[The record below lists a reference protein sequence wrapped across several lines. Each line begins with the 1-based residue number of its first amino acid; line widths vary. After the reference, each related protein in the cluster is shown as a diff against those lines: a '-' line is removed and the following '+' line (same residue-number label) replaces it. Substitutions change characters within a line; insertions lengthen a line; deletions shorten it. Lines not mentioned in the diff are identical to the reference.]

1 MNSKTYMKV
10 IANEFGG
17 LQKDNLLLKLKKLV
31 TLAKNENN
39 FIVVEGKKIEE
50 KKIEEK
56 KIKEPDKINGNNYKE
71 CYMSYKSVLFD
82 DKIDEIKSSRHN
94 AYYKVMEILRLT
106 NLYGGWH
113 DIMIFDTVDL
123 FNYFSIELEKLNSF
137 IETRQLNGKHEFRIV

>member
-39 FIVVEGKKIEE
+39 FIVVDGG
-50 KKIEEK
+50 KIEEK
-56 KIKEPDKINGNNYKE
+56 KIKVPDKINGNNYKE

-123 FNYFSIELEKLNSF
+123 FNYFSIELEKLNSL
-137 IETRQLNGKHEFRIV
+137 IETRQLNGKQEFRIV